1 MMPNTRVTHIR
12 SGDDADF
19 KLEHNAIYV
28 YDEVA
33 GELVEVAQLSDV
45 QPSQYVFFGTK
56 SDRRIDAAE
65 KNLSLLIHKLE
76 SLTTDDVPQGVNN
89 TYLLTNG
96 SSSQSVATDAVNLD
110 NTGSKIFKQFAN
122 NRLEFKTVKVG
133 TGITVAEDATS
144 VTLSLDGSA
153 GANSNSWT
161 AKINFNSAGE
171 PVTIENLPVGVS
183 ASISGNDVTFA
194 HSIGRSVKTVTY
206 MGYDSVTNEY
216 RMRFPTA
223 TYIVKTTPETLTT
236 EFTVKVNTAATG
248 ADANGHALIN
258 VVM

>member
-1 MMPNTRVTHIR
+1 MPNTRVTHIR
-12 SGDDADF
+12 SGDEADF
-19 KLEHNAIYV
+19 KLEYDTIYV

-33 GELVEVAQLSDV
+33 GELTTVATLADV
-45 QPSQYVFFGTK
+45 QPNQYVFFGTK

-76 SLTTDDVPQGVNN
+76 SLTTDDIPQGVNN
-89 TYLLTNG
+89 TYLLNNG
-96 SSSQSVATDAVNLD
+96 ASSQSVATDAVNLD

-122 NRLEFKTVKVG
+122 NRLEFKSIKVG
-133 TGITVAEDATS
+133 NGITVTEDATS
-144 VTLSLDGSA
+144 VTLTLDGQA

-161 AKINFNSAGE
+161 AKINFDSAGD
-171 PVTIENLPVGVS
+171 PSTIENLPAGVS
-183 ASISGNDVTFA
+183 ATISGNDVTFT
-194 HSIGRSVKTVTY
+194 HNIGRSIKSVTY

-236 EFTVKVNTAATG
+236 QFTVKVNTAATG

>member
-1 MMPNTRVTHIR
+1 MPNTRVTHIR

-19 KLEHNAIYV
+19 KLEYDTIYV

-33 GELVEVAQLSDV
+33 GELTTVDSLADV
-45 QPSQYVFFGTK
+45 QPNQYVFFGTK

-76 SLTTDDVPQGVNN
+76 SLTTDDIPQGVNN
-89 TYLLTNG
+89 TYLLNNG
-96 SSSQSVATDAVNLD
+96 ASSQAVATSAVNLD
-110 NTGSKIFKQFAN
+110 NTGAKIFKQFTS

-133 TGITVAEDATS
+133 DGITIIEDASS
-144 VTLSLDGSA
+144 VTLELDTTA
-153 GANSNSWT
+153 GANSNSWS
-161 AKINFNSAGE
+161 AKINFNSNGE
-171 PVTIENLPVGVS
+171 PVTIENLPAGVT
-183 ASISGNDVTFA
+183 AAISGNDVTFT
-194 HSIGRSVKTVTY
+194 HSIGRSVKAVTY

-236 EFTVKVNTAATG
+236 EFIVRVNTAATG
-248 ADANGHALIN
+248 ADTNGHALVN

>member
-1 MMPNTRVTHIR
+1 MPNTRVTHIR
-12 SGDDADF
+12 SGDNADF
-19 KLEHNAIYV
+19 RLEYDHIYV

-33 GELVEVAQLSDV
+33 GQLVEVTTLSDV

-76 SLTTDDVPQGVNN
+76 SLTTDDIPQGTVN
-89 TYLLTNG
+89 TYLLNNG
-96 SSSQSVATDAVNLD
+96 AASQAVATAAVNLD
-110 NTGSKIFKQFAN
+110 AAGAKVFKQFAS
-122 NRLEFKTVKVG
+122 NRLEFKTIKVG
-133 TGITVAEDATS
+133 TGINVLEDATS
-144 VTLSLDGSA
+144 VTLTLDGVA

-161 AKINFNSAGE
+161 AKINFDSNGDPMTVE
-171 PVTIENLPVGVS
+171 QLPVGVT
-183 ASISGNDVTFA
+183 AVISGNDITFT
-194 HSIGRSVKTVTY
+194 HTIGRSIKAITY
-206 MGYDSVTNEY
+206 MGYDAVTNEY

-223 TYIVKTTPETLTT
+223 TYIVKTTPEKLLT

-248 ADANGHALIN
+248 ADANGHALMN

>member
-1 MMPNTRVTHIR
+1 MPNTRVTHIR

-19 KLEHNAIYV
+19 RLEYETIYV

-33 GELVEVAQLSDV
+33 NNLVPVQDLTDV
-45 QPSQYVFFGTK
+45 QPNQYVFFGTK

-76 SLTTDDVPQGVNN
+76 TLTTDDIPQGVNN

-96 SSSQSVATDAVNLD
+96 STSQTVVTDSVNLD
-110 NTGSKIFKQFAN
+110 TAGAKIFKQLSS
-122 NRLEFKTVKVG
+122 NRLEFKSIKAG
-133 TGITVAEDATS
+133 NGIIVNEDATS
-144 VTLSLDGSA
+144 LTLTLDGVA
-153 GANSNSWT
+153 GANSYSWT
-161 AKINFNSAGE
+161 AKINFDSNGD
-171 PVTIENLPVGVS
+171 PVTVENLPTEVT
-183 ASISGNDVTFA
+183 ATIDGNDITFS
-194 HSIGRSVKTVTY
+194 HTIGRSVKTVTY
-206 MGYDSVTNEY
+206 MGYDAPTNEY

-223 TYIVKTTPETLTT
+223 TYIVKTSPETLTT

-248 ADANGHALIN
+248 ADANGHALMN

>member
-1 MMPNTRVTHIR
+1 MPNTRVTHIR
-12 SGDDADF
+12 SGDNADF
-19 KLEHNAIYV
+19 RLEYDHIYV

-33 GELVEVAQLSDV
+33 GELIEVAEISDV
-45 QPSQYVFFGTK
+45 QPNQYVFFGTK

-76 SLTTDDVPQGVNN
+76 SLTTDDIPQGTNN
-89 TYLLTNG
+89 TYLLSNG
-96 SSSQSVATDAVNLD
+96 SSSQRVATDAVNLD
-110 NTGSKIFKQFAN
+110 NEGAKIFKQFTN
-122 NRLEFKTVKVG
+122 NRLEFKSVKVG
-133 TGITVAEDATS
+133 NGITVTESATS
-144 VTLSLDGSA
+144 VTLELDGTA

-161 AKINFNSAGE
+161 AKINFDSAGD
-171 PVTIENLPVGVS
+171 PTTVENLPAGVS
-183 ASISGNDVTFA
+183 ASISGNEITFT
-194 HSIGRSVKTVTY
+194 HSIGRSIKSLTY

-236 EFTVKVNTAATG
+236 AFTVKVNTAATG
-248 ADANGHALIN
+248 ADANGHALMN